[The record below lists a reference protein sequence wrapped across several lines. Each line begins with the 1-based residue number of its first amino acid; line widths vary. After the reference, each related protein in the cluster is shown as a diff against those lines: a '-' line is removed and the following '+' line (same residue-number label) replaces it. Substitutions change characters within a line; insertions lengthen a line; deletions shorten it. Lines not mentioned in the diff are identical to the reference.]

1 MEMSNHSSK
10 LSLLFWASLKDQYF
24 MSGQD
29 FPTGGFKELFQTPFG
44 KWLIP
49 LVYGISLLRY
59 GLYIV
64 YKPLKWDAQP
74 SIPQGVLSCY
84 ELRHGR
90 DGVTGLR

>member
-1 MEMSNHSSK
+1 VEMSNHSSK

-29 FPTGGFKELFQTPFG
+29 VPTGGFKELFQTPFG
-44 KWLIP
+44 KC

-64 YKPLKWDAQP
+64 YKPYSLY
-74 SIPQGVLSCY
+74 IIVICTY
-84 ELRHGR
+84 INI
-90 DGVTGLR
+90 

>member
-1 MEMSNHSSK
+1 
-10 LSLLFWASLKDQYF
+10 

-29 FPTGGFKELFQTPFG
+29 VPTGGFKELFQTPFG
-44 KWLIP
+44 KC

-64 YKPLKWDAQP
+64 YKPLKWHAQP